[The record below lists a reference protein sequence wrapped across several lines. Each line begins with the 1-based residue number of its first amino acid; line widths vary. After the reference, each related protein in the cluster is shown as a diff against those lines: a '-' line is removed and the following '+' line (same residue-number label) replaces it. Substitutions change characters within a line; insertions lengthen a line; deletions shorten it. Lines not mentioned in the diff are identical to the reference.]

1 MVWSQY
7 VYEAHAG
14 LDAVSSD
21 DDDPNGAETSLLNVH
36 DFQDEYSEDLYYLW
50 DALEELMYDMFVDTR
65 RDFSDFVDLC
75 YAGAYSHPDEEDI
88 DVNYC
93 SESDIQY
100 IYDTLRKHDRN
111 GFLKKMP
118 FNNFFN
124 FLDPV
129 EGNFKSRG

>member
-36 DFQDEYSEDLYYLW
+36 DFQDEYSEDLYSMWYY
-50 DALEELMYDMFVDTR
+50 LEELMYDMFVDTTSH
-65 RDFSDFVDLC
+65 FGDFVDLC
-75 YAGAYSHPDEEDI
+75 YSGLYVAPDEEPLDTRYEREGDI
-88 DVNYC
+88 R
-93 SESDIQY
+93 Y
-100 IYDTLRKHDRN
+100 IFDTLKKHDRH
-111 GFLKKMP
+111 GFLKKIP
-118 FNNFFN
+118 FNNFCN

-129 EGNFKSRG
+129 EGNFKSYG